1 MSTTEKVNAIIAA
14 IPTNYPNAAS
24 VAMTHQFE
32 DWWVMIHGGNT
43 DDFQPQTAGSI
54 RVHPVPHRDGAVCIE
69 AKGTD
74 LDALLDALLE
84 FVSTE
89 TPVPA

>member
-14 IPTNYPNAAS
+14 IPTDYPNAAS
-24 VAMTHQFE
+24 VTMTHQFE
-32 DWWVMIHGGNT
+32 DWWVQIHGGNS
-43 DDFQPQTAGSI
+43 DDFQPQTAGII
-54 RVHPVPHRDGAVCIE
+54 RVEKIRGRKDAVVIE
-69 AKGTD
+69 AKGWA
-74 LDALLDALLE
+74 LDILLDALLE